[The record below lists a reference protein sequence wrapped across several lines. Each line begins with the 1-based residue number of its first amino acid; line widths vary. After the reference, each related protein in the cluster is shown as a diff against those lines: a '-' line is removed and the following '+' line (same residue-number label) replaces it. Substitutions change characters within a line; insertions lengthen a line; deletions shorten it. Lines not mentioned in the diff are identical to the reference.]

1 MLTFL
6 GKQLGRLSKSE
17 KDGLVRKD
25 GINGE
30 SRNVGISEW
39 RSRTAIP

>member
-25 GINGE
+25 GDI
-30 SRNVGISEW
+30 W
-39 RSRTAIP
+39 RIEERGYQ

>member
-25 GINGE
+25 GEKWSIEERGF
-30 SRNVGISEW
+30 R
-39 RSRTAIP
+39 